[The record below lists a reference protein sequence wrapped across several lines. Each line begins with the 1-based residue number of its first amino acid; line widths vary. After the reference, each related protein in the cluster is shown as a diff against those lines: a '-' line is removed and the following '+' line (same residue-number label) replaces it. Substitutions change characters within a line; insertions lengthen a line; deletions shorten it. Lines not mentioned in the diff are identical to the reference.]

1 MTMNIC
7 VEMNVLMRTYL
18 VMESVVIQ
26 MTLPVMEVVRIKRYI
41 GIAKVNVNILKN
53 LAMESAMI

>member
-1 MTMNIC
+1 LI
-7 VEMNVLMRTYL
+7 RTYL

-26 MTLPVMEVVRIKRYI
+26 MALPVMKVVRIKRYI
-41 GIAKVNVNILKN
+41 GIAKVNVKILKN